1 MRIVGEVRRNRVLL
15 ALGAPGDG
23 TNVSLYSVAVADG
36 IVSVRDAADIAMG
49 DLATPWGWFA
59 VGFSHEVPRRG
70 VLTRRLAGEELVVW
84 RGADGS
90 LGSTSSTCPH
100 LGAHLGGGRVDG
112 DAIRCP
118 FHGFAFDGGGR
129 CIATGGGSAPPAG
142 LTVRSWPI
150 RERNGVL
157 LVWHHPH
164 RSPPSFE
171 VPELDS
177 VPMTR
182 LSRTTTACL
191 EFDGHPVATSEN
203 SVDLSHLAE
212 VHHYTDVAMVHP
224 FHADATAASAS
235 YAMTRPIGIPGDGR
249 VPALRRATT
258 RVQFDVRLFGLG
270 VSVVEASIPRIGART
285 RQQVLATPVAPG
297 RIELRLTMQVFH
309 AGDRLRSVA
318 ERIAA
323 RVATRGFVHDVLQDV
338 PIWASQRYVSRPAL
352 AHGDGPIVPYRR
364 WARQFL
370 EYDV

>member
-1 MRIVGEVRRNRVLL
+1 MARRRW
-15 ALGAPGDG
+15 
-23 TNVSLYSVAVADG
+23 VARA
-36 IVSVRDAADIAMG
+36 
-49 DLATPWGWFA
+49 
-59 VGFSHEVPRRG
+59 
-70 VLTRRLAGEELVVW
+70 
-84 RGADGS
+84 
-90 LGSTSSTCPH
+90 TSSTCPH
-100 LGAHLGGGRVDG
+100 LGAHLGRGSVDR

-118 FHGFAFDGGGR
+118 FHGFTFDGDGR

-142 LTVRSWPI
+142 LTVRSWPV

-171 VPELDS
+171 VPELDA

-212 VHHYTDVAMVHP
+212 VHNYTDVVMVHP
-224 FHADATAASAS
+224 FSADGTQASAS
-235 YAMTRPIGIPGDGR
+235 YTMTRPVGIPGDTSGCR
-249 VPALRRATT
+249 RCVGPRRMCSSTSACSASACRWSRPASR
-258 RVQFDVRLFGLG
+258 G
-270 VSVVEASIPRIGART
+270 IGART

-297 RIELRLTMQVFH
+297 RIEFRLTMQVLH
-309 AGDRLRSVA
+309 EGGRLRTIA

-323 RVATRGFVHDVLQDV
+323 RVATHGFVHDVHQDV

-370 EYDV
+370 EHDG